1 MLLAGTSTILVPT
14 DFSDAAE
21 RALTAA
27 IELAQMWTASIEL
40 LHVSVDPTFVAM
52 PPGSILPIPV
62 DLTES
67 IGRENEQLTA
77 TAARVRRLGL
87 NCTTATSSG
96 RTHVEIIDHAIKSG
110 AGLIAMGTHEHRG
123 ISQTLLG
130 SVAEKVLRHAPCPVL
145 VVPLL
150 AGGAEQKI
158 EDSVSLA
165 SEPDLVPEPV

>member
-1 MLLAGTSTILVPT
+1 MLLAGTSIILVPT
-14 DFSDAAE
+14 DFSDASE

-27 IELAQMWTASIEL
+27 IELARMWKSSIEL

-62 DLTES
+62 DLTQSVNED
-67 IGRENEQLTA
+67 NEQLRA
-77 TAARVRRLGL
+77 AAARVRRLSID
-87 NCTTATSSG
+87 CTTATSSG
-96 RTHVEIIDHAIKSG
+96 RTHVEIVDHAIKIG

-150 AGGAEQKI
+150 SGGAEQKI
-158 EDSVSLA
+158 EDSFSLA
-165 SEPDLVPEPV
+165 PDLAPEPA